1 MTDNN
6 QYDWE
11 LCFTDGG
18 NGHSLWLDKLTNKYS
33 IKDQSGDM
41 PHLTDDGVCWLGK
54 GLKYI
59 HTDKEKNGQ
68 AFIHI
73 YNNKLTVRFPVF
85 VVRSNTK
92 ANCYCIFDFAMRVA
106 EKLNMKLEFSL
117 ELKKLEPFFSPIEKE
132 LSNELNR

>member
-1 MTDNN
+1 MTDN

-18 NGHSLWLDKLTNKYS
+18 NGHSLWLDRITNRYS
-33 IKDQSGDM
+33 IKDQSGDR
-41 PHLTDDGVCWLGK
+41 PHLTDDGVVWLGK

-85 VVRSNTK
+85 IVRANRK
-92 ANCYCIFDFAMRVA
+92 ANCYCVFEFAMKVA

-117 ELKKLEPFFSPIEKE
+117 ELKKLEPFFSQIEKE
-132 LSNELNR
+132 LSNEIN